1 MLGTILI
8 FSNRSRILVAAALV
22 ALVSSA
28 CVSEAESADGVTVV
42 ATTTIAGDLVARVVR
57 DAASVEVLMPAG
69 ADPHDFSPSS
79 QQVATLRTADLVVA
93 WGLGLEEGMEDVL
106 ESAAGD
112 GVRVLELSALVDPIS
127 FGEEDDEDENEEDHG
142 HGGLDP
148 HTWMDPV
155 RMAAAVREIGL
166 ALTQIAP
173 GGDWM
178 SNAERAS
185 SEFLAVHDELVSILS
200 VIPPERR
207 KLVTNHDAFGY
218 LADRYDFEV
227 VGVAVP
233 GGSTLASP
241 SPAQIARL
249 VDAVRDAGVDVLFA
263 ETTSSSGLLD
273 AVAGELEGVRV
284 VELLEGSLAP
294 EGEVGDTLDG
304 MLFFNARTIAE
315 ALGS

>member
-1 MLGTILI
+1 MA
-8 FSNRSRILVAAALV
+8 SVV

-28 CVSEAESADGVTVV
+28 CVSEAESGDGLSIV

-79 QQVATLRTADLVVA
+79 QQVAKLRTADLVVA
-93 WGLGLEEGMEDVL
+93 WGLGLEEGLEDVL
-106 ESAAGD
+106 DSAARD
-112 GVRVLELSALVDPIS
+112 GVRVLELSALVDPIP
-127 FGEEDDEDENEEDHG
+127 FEGPDHEDDHEDGDDDHG

-166 ALTQIAP
+166 ALTEIAP
-173 GGDWM
+173 GVDWM
-178 SNAERAS
+178 TNAERAS
-185 SEFLAVHDELVSILS
+185 SELLAVHDELVAILS

-207 KLVTNHDAFGY
+207 KLVTNHHAFGY
-218 LADRYDFEV
+218 LARRYDFEV

-241 SPAQIARL
+241 SPAQIAGL
-249 VDAVRDAGVDVLFA
+249 VDAVRNAGVDVLFA
-263 ETTSSSGLLD
+263 ETTSSTGLLD
-273 AVAGELEGVRV
+273 TVAGELEGVRV
-284 VELLEGSLAP
+284 VKLLEGSLAP
-294 EGEVGDTLDG
+294 PGEPGDTLDA
-304 MLFFNARTIAE
+304 MWVFNARTIAE